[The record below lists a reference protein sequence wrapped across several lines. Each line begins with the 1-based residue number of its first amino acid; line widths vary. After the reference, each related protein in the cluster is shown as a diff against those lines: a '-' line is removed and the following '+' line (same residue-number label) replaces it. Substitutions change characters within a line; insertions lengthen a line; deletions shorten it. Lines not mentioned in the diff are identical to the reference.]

1 MYDMKLNI
9 LPVVAHDKKDSMLR
23 EEIGLVTSVLFI
35 PETFF
40 TESYIDNFLRLSMN
54 SISQRVSSVQCH
66 FHTLQGVEKQEL
78 LIFHE

>member
-9 LPVVAHDKKDSMLR
+9 LPVVARDKKDSMLR

-40 TESYIDNFLRLSMN
+40 TESYIDNFLR
-54 SISQRVSSVQCH
+54 
-66 FHTLQGVEKQEL
+66 
-78 LIFHE
+78 